1 MAIPLKYLF
10 VFVALPY
17 LLYQMR
23 RPTRWTGQLFVRGM
37 NRSHSALSDWGLSCV
52 RIGKDFVILDVGCG
66 GGATIRKLASIAEN
80 GTVYGIDYSS
90 GSVAVSRGFNA
101 DLINVGRVHIQ
112 KASVSHL
119 PFPDAS
125 FDLAT
130 AIETQYYWPDLLG
143 DMREIR
149 RALKPGGRLLVIA
162 ETYKGG
168 RTDKLQR
175 PIMKLL
181 GAAHLDV
188 TAHRELFVSAGYQD
202 VEIFEERSKGWICA
216 TGTKPS

>member
-10 VFVALPY
+10 ALIALPY

-23 RPTRWTGQLFVRGM
+23 RPTRWTGQLFLRGM
-37 NRSHSALSDWGLSCV
+37 NRSHSALTDWGLSHGCI
-52 RIGKDFVILDVGCG
+52 RKDSVILDVGCG
-66 GGATIRKLASIAEN
+66 GGATIRKLARIAEN
-80 GTVYGIDYSS
+80 GTVNGIDYSS
-90 GSVAVSRGFNA
+90 GSVAASRGFNA
-101 DLINVGRVHIQ
+101 DFINAGRVHIQ

-119 PFPDAS
+119 PFSEAT

-130 AIETQYYWPDLLG
+130 AIETQYYWPDLVG

-149 RALKPGGRLLVIA
+149 RVLKPGGRLIIVA

-175 PIMKLL
+175 PVMKLL
-181 GAAHLDV
+181 RAAHLDV
-188 TAHRELFVSAGYQD
+188 AAHRDLFVSAGYDD
-202 VEIFEERSKGWICA
+202 VEIFEEQSKGWICA
-216 TGTKPS
+216 TGTKPL